1 MSTTKFYILNS
12 VVYELDTEYNVRA
25 YTLVSNVSTTVFDS
39 NPKVLGIIVE
49 HESTRTGLQGYL
61 YTGGLIGG
69 CSSLVGNNGYAGT
82 ATLSNGVL
90 TFEQPQSDN
99 SDNIAFWQQGT
110 LTRVYPDEKQKQE
123 SAHSTSTKF
132 LFSSLRK

>member
-1 MSTTKFYILNS
+1 MNS
-12 VVYELDTEYNVRA
+12 VVYELDTEYNVKS
-25 YTLVSNVSTTVFDS
+25 YTLVSNVFITVFDS
-39 NPKVLGIIVE
+39 NPKVLGVFVE
-49 HESTRTGLQGYL
+49 DVSSSTGNPDDL
-61 YTGGLIGG
+61 YSGGLIGG

-90 TFEQPQSDN
+90 TYEQPQSDN
-99 SDNIAFWQQGT
+99 SNNIAFWQQGT
-110 LTRVYPDEKQKQE
+110 LTRVYPDQKQE